1 MGRWDPEKKRHNY
14 GKLRLQD
21 LRKQC
26 PELAVNLGDDSL
38 SRSSLRQLSKAVR
51 RAGRNQSSLPQIGSQ
66 GQQQP
71 AGCSEAPC
79 VSTVTATNTATV
91 TATAAATAARS
102 LSPIPT

>member
-21 LRKQC
+21 MRKQC

-51 RAGRNQSSLPQIGSQ
+51 RAGRNQSSLPQVAS
-66 GQQQP
+66 QQQP
-71 AGCSEAPC
+71 VGRSEAPC
-79 VSTVTATNTATV
+79 VSTVTAV
-91 TATAAATAARS
+91 ATAARS
-102 LSPIPT
+102 LSPLPTRSINTNQCTPH